1 MRYSDEDKAEIAK
14 AATKEASNNLRTA
27 LAAFNYNCNCTASD
41 KTTLRRRPTIAAL
54 ALSTN

>member
-14 AATKEASNNLRTA
+14 AAAKEASNNLRIA
-27 LAAFNYNCNCTASD
+27 LATFNYNCNCTASD
-41 KTTLRRRPTIAAL
+41 KTTLRRRPAVATL